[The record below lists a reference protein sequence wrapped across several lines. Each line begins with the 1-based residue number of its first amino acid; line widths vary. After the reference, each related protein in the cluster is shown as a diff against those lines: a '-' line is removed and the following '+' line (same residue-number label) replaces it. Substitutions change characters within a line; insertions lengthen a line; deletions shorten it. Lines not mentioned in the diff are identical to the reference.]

1 MILSKSAK
9 KVINKID
16 KATVIKLNKAFVNIQ
31 NNIGQI
37 EPLKPIRKGMESGLY
52 RYKMEHYRIIFK
64 RTPNELVVKTIIAKT
79 NAKFRRTGCK

>member
-16 KATVIKLNKAFVNIQ
+16 KATAIKLNKAFVNIQ

-37 EPLKPIRKGMESGLY
+37 EPLKPIRRGMETDLY

-64 RTPNELVVKTIIAKT
+64 RTSNELVVKTIIAKT